1 MNTPLYVR
9 EAHIKSLV
17 RQSEKEVFH
26 RVFGKLTIVVLK
38 LPNGFTVMGQ
48 SGCVD
53 PANYDEEIGEHYA
66 MEQVEH
72 ELWRLEGYALQQKF
86 YEAEKADAA
95 AGFIA
100 ATEKGTI
107 PPFLEFGA

>member
-38 LPNGFTVMGQ
+38 LPNGFTVIGHLYRWPFIMGKK
-48 SGCVD
+48 
-53 PANYDEEIGEHYA
+53 PT
-66 MEQVEH
+66 
-72 ELWRLEGYALQQKF
+72 KPT
-86 YEAEKADAA
+86 K
-95 AGFIA
+95 
-100 ATEKGTI
+100 
-107 PPFLEFGA
+107 